1 MPAACPQQLQGRA
14 ATGPRTLLLGD
25 LSAFSQVGAAGRRRM
40 PRGAEDVATVAG
52 TSATTTPP
60 PGGRRPRELPP
71 RDGFHVKRGPPPSSR
86 RRQASRPLIQPRRD
100 RST

>member
-25 LSAFSQVGAAGRRRM
+25 LSAFSQVGAAGRRHM
-40 PRGAEDVATVAG
+40 PRGAEGVTAVAG

-60 PGGRRPRELPP
+60 PVGLRPRAPTP
-71 RDGFHVKRGPPPSSR
+71 ATG
-86 RRQASRPLIQPRRD
+86 
-100 RST
+100 ST